1 MYRCEEQWRGI
12 FVVAKISLI
21 IKRSSEGK
29 CVIQLNLGNTQ
40 QWKDYM
46 KTIKSFEIS
55 KHTVFEAYEKVKQKG
70 GGAGI
75 DGQSMQDF
83 EKNLKDNLYKI
94 WNRLSS
100 GSYLPPPVKAVQIP
114 KKSGGVRVLGVPTV
128 ADRVAQMVIKNR
140 ARAKT

>member
-1 MYRCEEQWRGI
+1 MGWVHEEPGYCVSGVRHRGGKNLILAFDGSVGSCRFDVKEEIQAEYLQEWVYRCEEQWRGI

-83 EKNLKDNLYKI
+83 GKT
-94 WNRLSS
+94 SS
-100 GSYLPPPVKAVQIP
+100 FPAF
-114 KKSGGVRVLGVPTV
+114 KK
-128 ADRVAQMVIKNR
+128 
-140 ARAKT
+140 